1 MRKILDFKG
10 FLFEQEEGPST
21 AKPETDR
28 EKQSR
33 IARGIV
39 SNLFGDMPGLTG
51 GSDSLIDEK
60 NPIIKS
66 AGPYT
71 GCGGEAYK
79 INKTGLSVKTL
90 RILLN
95 YVQNLDTSKKYGA
108 DYTRTLND
116 LEQKRSVL
124 IAFRNKIDVKKQNQ
138 DKFTDALYFIPGN
151 AKDGSDVKGPTGAT
165 GATGP
170 APTKKETPA
179 KDKSV
184 FDRIKDKK
192 NESIE
197 DRLNSI
203 NYVIESGVFTFEEY
217 YSLNEEKNQILSI
230 LNEDD
235 KKSIFGDALDFV
247 KNGGKKT
254 KKAEENPTGP
264 APAPTVTERKPPAS
278 LGDKITPYQITTVPS
293 LAYYGKKPM
302 NPKGV
307 GIKLPGQTLYI
318 LQESSLGSGTKYK
331 MMVEGQPIAVGR
343 YPIGV
348 TKFESYKPAE
358 VFTES
363 CGMQIHRSST
373 KGVGICVGPWSAGCQ
388 VFADYA
394 EWQDFIAKAEKE
406 QMNATKF
413 YYGLIQLDDI
423 PKEVM
428 DDALKGL
435 TYEGTSE
442 VASVNPTGS
451 TGGTGSTGST
461 GPAKKAK
468 VLTNFGNIS

>member
-10 FLFEQEEGPST
+10 FLFEQEEGPAT

-138 DKFTDALYFIPGN
+138 DKFTDALYLIPQN
-151 AKDGSDVKGPTGAT
+151 AKD
-165 GATGP
+165 
-170 APTKKETPA
+170 
-179 KDKSV
+179 
-184 FDRIKDKK
+184 
-192 NESIE
+192 E
-197 DRLNSI
+197 DL
-203 NYVIESGVFTFEEY
+203 
-217 YSLNEEKNQILSI
+217 
-230 LNEDD
+230 
-235 KKSIFGDALDFV
+235 
-247 KNGGKKT
+247 
-254 KKAEENPTGP
+254 
-264 APAPTVTERKPPAS
+264 
-278 LGDKITPYQITTVPS
+278 ITPWQITTSPS
-293 LAYYGKKPM
+293 LAYYGDKPL
-302 NPKGV
+302 NPQGT
-307 GIKLPGQTLYI
+307 GIKMPGDTLYLI
-318 LQESSLGSGTKYK
+318 QSHTLGHGTYI
-331 MMVEGQPIAVGR
+331 MGVEGEPVNVGR
-343 YPIGV
+343 YDIGIKTYETYHPV
-348 TKFESYKPAE
+348 ASFKKQN
-358 VFTES
+358 
-363 CGMQIHRSST
+363 CGMEIHRSST
-373 KGVGICVGPWSAGCQ
+373 SSVSPCVGPWSGGCQ
-388 VFADYA
+388 VFCDIN
-394 EWQDFIAKAEKE
+394 EFNDFIAKAQAQTLNSKRF
-406 QMNATKF
+406 F
-413 YYGLIQLDDI
+413 YAIVELDMIDA
-423 PKEVM
+423 KVW

-435 TYEGTSE
+435 
-442 VASVNPTGS
+442 S
-451 TGGTGSTGST
+451 TEESI
-461 GPAKKAK
+461 AKKDEDKKKAEDKKLADKKTADTKANKAK
-468 VLTNFGNIS
+468 QDATLAATRKKNKEKRKGEYGV

>member
-1 MRKILDFKG
+1 MDKK
-10 FLFEQEEGPST
+10 LFTFTQFINEQDDSVLPSAT
-21 AKPETDR
+21 GSIDPGKPETER
-28 EKQSR
+28 EAKSR
-33 IARGIV
+33 IATGIIK
-39 SNLFGDMPGLTG
+39 NLFGDNVGLTG
-51 GSDSLIDEK
+51 GVDYLIDQTKEVK
-60 NPIIKS
+60 ES
-66 AGPYT
+66 LPYR
-71 GCGGEAYK
+71 GCGANSPYPLD
-79 INKTGLSVKTL
+79 KTPLNVMTIK
-90 RILLN
+90 ILLD
-95 YVQNLDTSKKYGA
+95 YLKKKYEG
-108 DYTRTLND
+108 DPNTKYDKVISELN
-116 LEQKRSVL
+116 EKRAV
-124 IAFRNKIDVKKQNQ
+124 IIGIRNKIDVKKDTANQ
-138 DKFTDALYFIPGN
+138 DRFTDALYFIPGN
-151 AKDGSDVKGPTGAT
+151 AKDGSDVVGSTGPTGPTAT
-165 GATGP
+165 ST
-170 APTKKETPA
+170 TKKETPT

-192 NESIE
+192 NESLE
-197 DRLNSI
+197 DKLNSI
-203 NYVIESGVFTFEEY
+203 DYIIESGVFTYEEY
-217 YSLNEEKNQILSI
+217 YSLNEEKNKILSI
-230 LNEDD
+230 LNE
-235 KKSIFGDALDFV
+235 
-247 KNGGKKT
+247 
-254 KKAEENPTGP
+254 KAEQNPTGP
-264 APAPTVTERKPPAS
+264 APIVATTERVPPVS

-318 LQESSLGSGTKYK
+318 FQESSLGSGTKYK

-358 VFTES
+358 VYTES

-388 VFADYA
+388 VFADYT
-394 EWQDFIAKAEKE
+394 EWQDFISKAEKE

-435 TYEGTSE
+435 VYEGPGE
-442 VASVNPTGS
+442 VASVNPVGS
-451 TGGTGSTGST
+451 TGVTGST